1 MDNIQKQLAAPFA
14 DSDIEWRLQWTDDEK
29 GAGVAVPYV
38 TNRAIQNRL
47 DRVVGIARWKNE
59 YAGWHS
65 DGKKA
70 SQICG
75 ISIYFEDR
83 KEWITKYD
91 GAENSDIEPIKGGLS
106 DSMKRAAVQW
116 GIGRYLYNTNTV
128 YVQTEKR
135 SKTTYIKASEQSK
148 LDKAHQVVVALVF
161 GTSPAQEVLREPA
174 QKGKAAAKPNAA
186 AKPEATAPPPKP
198 APQKT
203 EPPAPSMLPLQ
214 GVYQIVAVALSPAI
228 REANNTNLQLKDTAG
243 NVLQAYLKGENSELQ
258 PGVWILDTVITQK
271 TRNGVVF
278 NILESFRLQ
287 KAAA

>member
-1 MDNIQKQLAAPFA
+1 MDNIQSQLAAPFA
-14 DSDIEWRLQWTDDEK
+14 DGDIEWRLQWTDDEK
-29 GAGVAVPYV
+29 GAGVAVPYL

-47 DRVVGIARWKNE
+47 DKVVGIARWKNE

-148 LDKAHQVVVALVF
+148 LDKAHQTVVAQVF
-161 GTSPAQEVLREPA
+161 GTSPAQESP
-174 QKGKAAAKPNAA
+174 QKGKATPKSNTP
-186 AKPEATAPPPKP
+186 AKPEAATPPSSP
-198 APQKT
+198 APKKA
-203 EPPAPSMLPLQ
+203 EPSAPSMLPLQ

-258 PGVWILDTVITQK
+258 PGVWIFDTVITQK

-278 NILESFRLQ
+278 NILENFRLQ
-287 KAAA
+287 QAAA